1 MKIQVLYF
9 AGCPN
14 YQAAIDRV
22 SEVAPQAVVEAVEVT
37 SQEEAVRMRF
47 LGSPTILVDGVDVEP
62 DARERRDFGFTCR
75 TYSGGGVPS
84 RELLAAAIPA
94 SRASRAPT
102 IGGRLAASSM
112 LVATI
117 ATACCW
123 LPLALAAF
131 GLSAAGFSP
140 SFEASRWWLLAAAA
154 TLVGVG
160 FASVHRNR
168 SCYAREPDAG
178 PWRRSALRRLG
189 ELGLHAAVVCRTAQ
203 RVDRRRPCCPSSPS
217 GCCRER
223 QAVAPS
229 VRPVSFAASE
239 QDKSVTA
246 LSEDVHELKDAF
258 NAAKGTA
265 RVMLIVSPR
274 CPVCRRGATVVQQQA
289 LAHVDSDK
297 TKVLVVWIK
306 RFPGDSLQAAQ
317 EATTLV
323 SDPRATH
330 FWDASGA
337 LGKLY
342 GKTLKLPGGRKFA
355 WDVYFVFGP
364 KAEWTSS
371 PPAPDFWM
379 HQLGGT
385 DTGKLLDG
393 EKFREAIAAQLP

>member
-168 SCYAREPDAG
+168 SCCAPRT
-178 PWRRSALRRLG
+178 RRRTLAP
-189 ELGLHAAVVCRTAQ
+189 LGLAAAWGIGLALLPLYAEPLSAWIEGA
-203 RVDRRRPCCPSSPS
+203 PCCPSSPS

-274 CPVCRRGATVVQQQA
+274 CPVCRRARPWCSSRRWLMSTATRRKSSWSGSSGSPATACRRPKKPPRWYQ
-289 LAHVDSDK
+289 
-297 TKVLVVWIK
+297 T
-306 RFPGDSLQAAQ
+306 PGQRTSGMRRGL
-317 EATTLV
+317 
-323 SDPRATH
+323 S
-330 FWDASGA
+330 ASC
-337 LGKLY
+337 
-342 GKTLKLPGGRKFA
+342 T
-355 WDVYFVFGP
+355 
-364 KAEWTSS
+364 
-371 PPAPDFWM
+371 
-379 HQLGGT
+379 
-385 DTGKLLDG
+385 
-393 EKFREAIAAQLP
+393 EKP